1 MTKNVL
7 TRLLQASL
15 MCCLA
20 VLFTAC
26 DDIFASEDN
35 PTPAYLSMIDKPVT
49 LKVGDTYRRKAI
61 SVTTAVVE
69 YTSSDTNV
77 ATVDGEGVVTAIA
90 EGTTT
95 ITATATGYSTDGKK
109 IFLPDSKSY
118 VVTVVKKVTSITLNE
133 TKLIKKF
140 GDAAV
145 TLTATMDPDDAT
157 DKTVAWTSSNESV
170 ATVTDGVV
178 NFIAAGTATITVTA
192 TNGTEDTTDD
202 QTATC
207 NVAVAFDLSTLT
219 AAYTAYD
226 GEALTGATTYPVSIP
241 DGATIYLVDAT
252 VNNTVEC
259 LGDATIVLIKETENT
274 ISAATTAI
282 KAGPANTTLTLSG
295 EGTLNAT
302 SSTTNYAC
310 IGSQKQG
317 AAGNIVIKGGI
328 INATAASYAAAIGA
342 GGGGTCQDITIQG
355 GTVTAHAGEYHGA
368 GIGTGDNYFGAT
380 ACGNITI
387 TGGTVNA
394 YGGDYYGAGIGA
406 GGAEP
411 YSNAVTCGDIT
422 ITGGTVNAYGGQ
434 WAAGIGTG
442 TRYSSSSSSYQRP
455 TCGNITISG
464 GTITATKGADTTWDV
479 GPGVDPGYPGYY
491 DGIVN
496 GTISVTVTVKDKN
509 GNNASIYAVP

>member
-1 MTKNVL
+1 MTKKSIS
-7 TRLLQASL
+7 RLLQASL

-35 PTPAYLSMIDKPVT
+35 PTPAYLSMSDKPVT

-69 YTSSDTNV
+69 YTSSDTKV
-77 ATVDGEGVVTAIA
+77 ATVNGEGMVTAIA
-90 EGTTT
+90 EGTAT

-118 VVTVVKKVTSITLNE
+118 VVTVAKKVSLVASITLNE
-133 TKLIKKF
+133 TKLIKKL

-178 NFIAAGTATITVTA
+178 NFKAVGEATITATA
-192 TNGTEDTTDD
+192 TNGTEDTADD

-207 NVAVAFDLSTLT
+207 NVVVASLDLSTLT
-219 AAYTAYD
+219 AEYTAHD
-226 GEALTGATTYPVSIP
+226 GDVLTGTTSYAISIP
-241 DGATIYLVDAT
+241 DDATIYLADAT

-259 LGDATIVLIKETENT
+259 KGDATIVLIKETENK
-274 ISAATTAI
+274 ISTSYTAI

-302 SSTTNYAC
+302 SGTITYAC
-310 IGSQKQG
+310 IGSQRQG

-328 INATAASYAAAIGA
+328 INATAANYAAAIGA
-342 GGGGTCQDITIQG
+342 GCAGSCQDITIQG
-355 GTVTAHAGEYHGA
+355 GMVTARAVAFGA
-368 GIGTGDNYFGAT
+368 GIGTGDNKYGPT
-380 ACGNITI
+380 ACRDIKI
-387 TGGTVNA
+387 TGGIVYA
-394 YGGDYYGAGIGA
+394 YGGAGGAGIGA
-406 GGAEP
+406 GAAQT
-411 YSNAVTCGDIT
+411 YTNAVTCRDIT
-422 ITGGTVNAYGGQ
+422 ITGGTVNAYGGIYG
-434 WAAGIGTG
+434 AGIGTG
-442 TRYSSSSSSYQRP
+442 VKNTSSCPSP

-464 GTITATKGADTTWDV
+464 GTITATKGAGGVWDI
-479 GPGVDPGYPGYY
+479 GPGVNSTNPGKY
-491 DGIVN
+491 DGVVS
-496 GTISVTVTVKDKN
+496 GTMSVTVTVKDKN
-509 GNNASIYAVP
+509 GNNASIYAAP

>member
-1 MTKNVL
+1 MTKKSIL
-7 TRLLQASL
+7 SLLQGSL

-35 PTPAYLSMIDKPVT
+35 PIPAYLSMSDKPVT

-90 EGTTT
+90 GGTTT

-118 VVTVVKKVTSITLNE
+118 VVTVTKTVASITLNE
-133 TKLIKKF
+133 TKLIKKL

-178 NFIAAGTATITVTA
+178 NFKAVGTATITATA
-192 TNGTEDTTDD
+192 TNGTEDTADD
-202 QTATC
+202 RTATC
-207 NVAVAFDLSTLT
+207 NVVVVSLDLSTLT
-219 AAYTAYD
+219 AAYTAHD
-226 GEALTGATTYPVSIP
+226 GDVLTGTTTYAISIP
-241 DGATIYLVDAT
+241 DDAT
-252 VNNTVEC
+252 VYLADATINNTVGC
-259 LGDATIVLIKETENT
+259 LGDATIVLIKETVST
-274 ISAATTAI
+274 ISATYTAI

-302 SSTTNYAC
+302 SSEGNYAC

-317 AAGNIVIKGGI
+317 AAGNIVIEGGI
-328 INATAASYAAAIGA
+328 INATSGSWAAAIGA

-355 GTVTAHAGEYHGA
+355 GTVTAQAVDYGA
-368 GIGTGDNYFGAT
+368 GIGTGDNFWGPT
-380 ACGNITI
+380 SCGNITI
-387 TGGTVNA
+387 TGGIVHA
-394 YGGDYYGAGIGA
+394 YGGAGGPGIGA
-406 GGAEP
+406 GGAEEQP
-411 YSNAVTCGDIT
+411 NAVTCGDIT
-422 ITGGTVNAYGGQ
+422 ITGGIVNAYGGKYG
-434 WAAGIGTG
+434 AGIGTG
-442 TRYSSSSSSYQRP
+442 IRYSTYSSIPRP

-464 GTITATKGADTTWDV
+464 GTITATKGTSAKWDI
-479 GPGVDPGYPGYY
+479 GPGVVSGYQGYY
-491 DGIVN
+491 DGTVN
-496 GTISVTVTVKDKN
+496 GTMSVTVTVKDKN
-509 GNNASIYAVP
+509 GNDASIYAVAP